1 MGAASSYDPNVGD
14 HIPREEKLIPKANQ
28 HVVPRR
34 GRWAVRRTGA
44 NKARRLFDTQKEAIA
59 AGRQIARKECSEL
72 YIHGE
77 DGKIRERR
85 SYGGNSFPPKG

>member
-1 MGAASSYDPNVGD
+1 M
-14 HIPREEKLIPKANQ
+14 PKANQ

-44 NKARRLFDTQKEAIA
+44 NKARRVFDTRKEANA
-59 AGRQIARKECSEL
+59 VGREVARKERSEL

-77 DGKIRERR
+77 DGKIRERS
-85 SYGGNSFPPKG
+85 SYRADSFPLKG